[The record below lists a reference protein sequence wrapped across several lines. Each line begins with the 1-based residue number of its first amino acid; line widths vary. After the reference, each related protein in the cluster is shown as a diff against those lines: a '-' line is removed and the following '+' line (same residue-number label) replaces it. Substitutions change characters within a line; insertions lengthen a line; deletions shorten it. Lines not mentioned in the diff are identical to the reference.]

1 MEIQPFGFGLDLMRN
16 TSFCFVGSNQGN
28 LAYPKNLTRSR
39 EDHGEKGKN
48 RDLRPQ
54 SGDFAPE

>member
-1 MEIQPFGFGLDLMRN
+1 LDLMRN